1 MKKERGYKRK
11 EEEDQMFVL
20 LVKEERLY
28 LD

>member
-1 MKKERGYKRK
+1 MKEEKGYKRK